1 MINRKELARK
11 IAIVNKRLKRAKGK
25 PNTSS
30 FLDIVQHTINVL
42 YKGKKEK
49 FSLPRN
55 VTEKQLEKIY
65 NAVEKVYNSPYSTAK
80 GRKQLQDKILN
91 SFMENNTLTKEQS
104 ENIYNFFEYSGK
116 KDIVGKF
123 ENDIWEKIRELLDT
137 DSGAGVDVVND
148 FLDSGMSND
157 EIINKLNSWLKL
169 DEKENIR
176 KWADDVLLNNF
187 WEKISKMLDTDNED
201 VIGVVNDFLDS
212 GMSYDE
218 IISKLNEWL
227 ELSNKENIRE
237 WADNELQSN

>member
-55 VTEKQLEKIY
+55 ATEKQLEKISV
-65 NAVEKVYNSPYSTAK
+65 AVEKVYNSPYSTAK

-91 SFMENNTLTKEQS
+91 SFIENNTLTKEQS
-104 ENIYNFFEYSGK
+104 EKIYNFFDYSGK

-148 FLDSGMSND
+148 FLDSGMSYD
-157 EIINKLNSWLKL
+157 EIISKLNDWLEL
-169 DEKENIR
+169 SDKENIR
-176 KWADDVLLNNF
+176 KWADH
-187 WEKISKMLDTDNED
+187 
-201 VIGVVNDFLDS
+201 
-212 GMSYDE
+212 
-218 IISKLNEWL
+218 
-227 ELSNKENIRE
+227 
-237 WADNELQSN
+237 ELQSN